1 MPAQRVVLF
10 IDYQNIYQCARQILF
25 SDLEHHIYGQV
36 NPLAL
41 GQLICDRP
49 PPGHTRTL
57 SQVRVYT
64 GRPDASKQP
73 QTYAANRKQC
83 SAWEALEAEVI
94 FRPLRYP
101 HRWPYEKAE
110 EKGIDVALA
119 IDYISLALDG
129 AYDVGVIAS
138 TDTDL
143 KPALEFVY
151 KRWGIKR
158 RCEVM
163 AWAGT
168 GRRRQLSIAGANLWC
183 HWMNQTDYDHVADL
197 TDYSR

>member
-1 MPAQRVVLF
+1 MPEQRVVLF
-10 IDYQNIYQCARQILF
+10 IDAQNIYKGARRTFFTEQ
-25 SDLEHHIYGQV
+25 HHHVYGQV
-36 NPLAL
+36 NPIAL
-41 GQLICDRP
+41 GNLLCNRP
-49 PPGHTRTL
+49 PPGYIRKL
-57 SQVRVYT
+57 SAVRVYT
-64 GRPDASKQP
+64 GRPDASKERR
-73 QTYAANRKQC
+73 TYAANRKQC
-83 SAWEALEAEVI
+83 SAWATQGAKVI

-101 HRWPYEKAE
+101 PNWPDEKAE

-119 IDYISLALDG
+119 IDYIALALDG

-151 KRWGIKR
+151 RKYRSQC

-168 GRRRQLSIAGANLWC
+168 ARGRQLSIAGVNLWC
-183 HWMNQTDYDHVADL
+183 HWLNRTDYDQVADL
-197 TDYSR
+197 TDYSI